1 MTLSVLWFIL
11 IAVLW
16 IGYLTLEGFGFGVG
30 MIYKFV
36 AKDERERRALLGTI
50 GPHWDGNEVWLLTA
64 GGATFAAFPEWYG
77 TLFSG
82 AYLVLFLILL
92 ALIVRVCAIE
102 WRGKI
107 NSDTWRARWDW
118 AHTISAWLP
127 AILWG
132 AAFANLVQGMQIEV
146 VEVASRKVVPVSE
159 ALAAKSAG
167 TLIPGASHEITG
179 GFWSLITPFTLLG
192 GLVTCSLFLT
202 HGALFAALKTAG
214 DLSKRCS
221 ALALKLGVVST
232 VLTALWALWAQLAYS
247 ASPASWIGLVLAA
260 LFLVASLY
268 LNLRGRQGLAFA
280 THFGAIAFAVVF
292 IFLAIT
298 PDIMRSAINP
308 AYSLTISQGASADV
322 TLLIMSIAAVV
333 FVPVV
338 LVYTIWSYKVFAKRI
353 NAEKIDPNAGLDPV
367 KVRDNSAK
375 PVGLAY

>member
-146 VEVASRKVVPVSE
+146 VEVASRKVVPVAE
-159 ALAAKSAG
+159 ALAAQKAG

-221 ALALKLGVVST
+221 ALALKLGVGST

-247 ASPASWIGLVLAA
+247 GSSASWIGLVLAA

-322 TLLIMSIAAVV
+322 TLLIMTAAAVV

-367 KVRDNSAK
+367 KVRDSSAK

>member
-92 ALIVRVCAIE
+92 ALIVRICAIE

-159 ALAAKSAG
+159 ALAAQSAG

-221 ALALKLGVVST
+221 ALALKLGVGST

>member
-146 VEVASRKVVPVSE
+146 VEVATRKVVPVAE
-159 ALAAKSAG
+159 ALAAQKAG

-247 ASPASWIGLVLAA
+247 GSSASWIGLVLAA

>member
-16 IGYLTLEGFGFGVG
+16 IGYLTLKGFGFGVG

-146 VEVASRKVVPVSE
+146 VEVATRKVVPVAE
-159 ALAAKSAG
+159 ALAAQKAG

-247 ASPASWIGLVLAA
+247 GSSASWIGLVLAA

-322 TLLIMSIAAVV
+322 TLMIMTAAAVV

>member
-146 VEVASRKVVPVSE
+146 VEVASRKVVPVAE
-159 ALAAKSAG
+159 ALAAQKAG

-221 ALALKLGVVST
+221 ALALKLGVGST

-247 ASPASWIGLVLAA
+247 GSSASWIGLVLAA

>member
-146 VEVASRKVVPVSE
+146 VEVATRKVVPVAE
-159 ALAAKSAG
+159 ALAAQKAG

-221 ALALKLGVVST
+221 ALALKLGVGST

-247 ASPASWIGLVLAA
+247 ATPASWIGLVLAA

-292 IFLAIT
+292 IFLALT

-322 TLLIMSIAAVV
+322 TLMIMTIAAVV

-367 KVRDNSAK
+367 KVRDSSAK

>member
-146 VEVASRKVVPVSE
+146 VEVASRKVVPVAE
-159 ALAAKSAG
+159 ALAAQKAG

-221 ALALKLGVVST
+221 ALALKLGVGST

-247 ASPASWIGLVLAA
+247 GSPASWIGLVLAA

-322 TLLIMSIAAVV
+322 TLMIMTAAAVV

-367 KVRDNSAK
+367 KVRDSSAK

>member
-159 ALAAKSAG
+159 ALTAQSAG

-247 ASPASWIGLVLAA
+247 ANPASWIGLVLAA

>member
-1 MTLSVLWFIL
+1 MTLSILWFIL

-16 IGYLTLEGFGFGVG
+16 IGYLTLEGFDFGVG
-30 MIYKFV
+30 MLLPFV
-36 AKDERERRALLGTI
+36 AKGDRERTQAVRTI

-92 ALIVRVCAIE
+92 ALIVRICAIE

-146 VEVASRKVVPVSE
+146 VEVASRKVVPVAE
-159 ALAAKSAG
+159 ALAAQKAG

-247 ASPASWIGLVLAA
+247 ATPASWIGLVLAA

-322 TLLIMSIAAVV
+322 TLMIMTAAAVV

>member
-132 AAFANLVQGMQIEV
+132 AAFANLVQGMHIEV

-159 ALAAKSAG
+159 ALAAQSAG

-232 VLTALWALWAQLAYS
+232 VLTAIWALWAQLAYS
-247 ASPASWIGLVLAA
+247 ATPASWIGLVLAA

-322 TLLIMSIAAVV
+322 TLLIMTIAAVV

-367 KVRDNSAK
+367 KVRDSSAK

>member
-92 ALIVRVCAIE
+92 ALIVRICAIE

-146 VEVASRKVVPVSE
+146 VEVASRKVVPVAE
-159 ALAAKSAG
+159 ALAAQKAG

-214 DLSKRCS
+214 GLSKRCS

-232 VLTALWALWAQLAYS
+232 VVTALWALWAQLAYS

-322 TLLIMSIAAVV
+322 TLLIMTIAAVV

>member
-92 ALIVRVCAIE
+92 ALIVRICAIE

-146 VEVASRKVVPVSE
+146 VEVASRKVVPVAE
-159 ALAAKSAG
+159 ALAAQKAG

-202 HGALFAALKTAG
+202 HGALFAALKTTG

-247 ASPASWIGLVLAA
+247 ATPASWIGLVLAA

-322 TLLIMSIAAVV
+322 TLMIMTAAAVV

>member
-146 VEVASRKVVPVSE
+146 VEVATRKVVPVAE
-159 ALAAKSAG
+159 ALAAQKSG

-247 ASPASWIGLVLAA
+247 GSSASWIGLVLAA

-322 TLLIMSIAAVV
+322 TLMIMTAAAVV

>member
-146 VEVASRKVVPVSE
+146 VEVATRKVVPVAE
-159 ALAAKSAG
+159 ALAAQKAG

-221 ALALKLGVVST
+221 ALALKLGVGST

-247 ASPASWIGLVLAA
+247 GSPASWIGLVLAA

-308 AYSLTISQGASADV
+308 AYSLTISQGASAVV
-322 TLLIMSIAAVV
+322 TLMIMTAAAVV

-367 KVRDNSAK
+367 KVRDSSAK

>member
-92 ALIVRVCAIE
+92 ALIVRICAIE

-127 AILWG
+127 AVLWG

-146 VEVASRKVVPVSE
+146 VEVP
-159 ALAAKSAG
+159 AAR
-167 TLIPGASHEITG
+167 LCP
-179 GFWSLITPFTLLG
+179 SLRPWRPR
-192 GLVTCSLFLT
+192 
-202 HGALFAALKTAG
+202 A
-214 DLSKRCS
+214 
-221 ALALKLGVVST
+221 
-232 VLTALWALWAQLAYS
+232 
-247 ASPASWIGLVLAA
+247 PA
-260 LFLVASLY
+260 
-268 LNLRGRQGLAFA
+268 
-280 THFGAIAFAVVF
+280 
-292 IFLAIT
+292 
-298 PDIMRSAINP
+298 P
-308 AYSLTISQGASADV
+308 
-322 TLLIMSIAAVV
+322 
-333 FVPVV
+333 
-338 LVYTIWSYKVFAKRI
+338 
-353 NAEKIDPNAGLDPV
+353 
-367 KVRDNSAK
+367 
-375 PVGLAY
+375 

>member
-1 MTLSVLWFIL
+1 MTLSILWFVL

-16 IGYLTLEGFGFGVG
+16 TVYLILEGFDFGVG
-30 MIYKFV
+30 MLLPFV
-36 AKDERERRALLGTI
+36 AKGDRERTQTVRTI

-146 VEVASRKVVPVSE
+146 VEVASRKVVPVAE
-159 ALAAKSAG
+159 ALAAQKAG

-221 ALALKLGVVST
+221 ALALKLGVGST

-247 ASPASWIGLVLAA
+247 ATPASWIGLVLAA

-322 TLLIMSIAAVV
+322 TLMIMTAAAVV